1 MSQRERRMQFN
12 DQEGVEFGQKPRGER
27 KSTNRSKLNL
37 FNRTLM
43 MLFEPNQVSQSHVRH
58 LQKHFMSMADLTIL
72 RIPISLLYIRV
83 NFNEIKTER
92 ERKSQYAQV
101 WSGVGGENL

>member
-1 MSQRERRMQFN
+1 MQERVN
-12 DQEGVEFGQKPRGER
+12 FGRR
-27 KSTNRSKLNL
+27 KLAKDANWSKLNL
-37 FNRTLM
+37 FDRSLM
-43 MLFEPNQVSQSHVRH
+43 MLLEPTQVSQSHVRH

-101 WSGVGGENL
+101 WSGVGGENS